1 MASPDPVPE
10 EPVVTWDE
18 FEEATDLLVS
28 DRRTPK
34 KGQPRDPVN
43 SR

>member
-1 MASPDPVPE
+1 MTGPDPEMAVD
-10 EPVVTWDE
+10 WDE

-28 DRRTPK
+28 DRRPK
-34 KGQPRDPVN
+34 DGQPRDPVK